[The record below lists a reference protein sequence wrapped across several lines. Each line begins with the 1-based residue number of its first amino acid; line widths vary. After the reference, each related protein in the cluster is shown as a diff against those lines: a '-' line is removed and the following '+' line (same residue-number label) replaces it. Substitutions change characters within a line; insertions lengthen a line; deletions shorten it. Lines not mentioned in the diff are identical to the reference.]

1 MINITSAG
9 KFDDRDAEN
18 LFGNASTGHF
28 PIIITLAVFGFSAG
42 IISLLSE
49 PVNELKVYALQ
60 QLNSIVDQFWP
71 EISEAI
77 EKM

>member
-1 MINITSAG
+1 
-9 KFDDRDAEN
+9 
-18 LFGNASTGHF
+18 
-28 PIIITLAVFGFSAG
+28 VFGFSAG

>member
-1 MINITSAG
+1 MERQNSGRMRRPGTFLLIT
-9 KFDDRDAEN
+9 
-18 LFGNASTGHF
+18 LFGFA
-28 PIIITLAVFGFSAG
+28 AG

-60 QLNSIVDQFWP
+60 QLNAIVDQFWP